1 MNDKNYAEVLIDG
14 KIYTLGGAEDQEY
27 LQKVAGYITGK
38 MNELKK
44 QDRFLRQSQEYQAVM
59 VALNIADDYFKAMA
73 KVAKSNRNCEEME
86 KETYS
91 LKHELVTTQIS
102 LEQRERELESAKRE
116 TEQARQELERAE
128 QAKQEL
134 ESAKREAEQARQEL
148 ETAKREAEQARQD
161 LERAEQ
167 AKRELETAKREAEQ
181 AKLDLER
188 AEQAKQEL
196 EQAKLESG
204 QANREFP
211 QAASERTQREPVQA
225 AQGWTS
231 QESALR
237 QRQEFVQTKQETT
250 RGNGTGVPME
260 PEEITQLEASQREL
274 AAVRAE
280 LEELRAKEQA
290 DREELLKLRALRA
303 TSSQNQKDGFRN
315 LNHNRR

>member
-188 AEQAKQEL
+188 AEQAK
-196 EQAKLESG
+196 LESG

-211 QAASERTQREPVQA
+211 QAASEWTQREPVQA